1 MSLSH
6 VQLDS
11 RAAFDDPSCYTDFVT
26 ALDSPCDIAHEDFLS
41 DKPLFPMLGL
51 RREHAP
57 DLCFDQAFKRIKQFT
72 DQTPC
77 MRIPEPMPMPMPLSQ
92 CTDKPLPL
100 LEQCTMPMM
109 HHSSMPMPMSMHHHH
124 HHGIPTHPRPTIDVK
139 IEVGLRG
146 NGNRPFQKG
155 CLTPPKMGK
164 MRRITAEISS
174 QGLHEAENQI
184 CHVRARTVDLN
195 PGQHEGK
202 LVLCKNDRCCT
213 RKKSRAG
220 LEFHCSERKTELV
233 LPLTLG
239 PNPCA
244 IEFYLKPE
252 WRGLGKTQ
260 KARPTFAVY
269 IELVYGQTVYILLNW
284 NVQLH
289 SHKYESGEKAKALAK
304 ANINS
309 TFQTSIYL
317 E

>member
-1 MSLSH
+1 
-6 VQLDS
+6 
-11 RAAFDDPSCYTDFVT
+11 
-26 ALDSPCDIAHEDFLS
+26 
-41 DKPLFPMLGL
+41 MLGL
-51 RREHAP
+51 RREHLP
-57 DLCFDQAFKRIKQFT
+57 DLCFDPAFKRIKQFT

-77 MRIPEPMPMPMPLSQ
+77 GRIPDPMPMPMPISMPLTQ
-92 CTDKPLPL
+92 DKPLSL
-100 LEQCTMPMM
+100 LEHCGMAPSMTNTIGIHNGMT
-109 HHSSMPMPMSMHHHH
+109 HSRS
-124 HHGIPTHPRPTIDVK
+124 TIDVK
-139 IEVGLRG
+139 LEVGLRG

-174 QGLHEAENQI
+174 QGLHEADNQI
-184 CHVRARTVDLN
+184 CHIRARTVDLN

-213 RKKSRAG
+213 RKKSRNG
-220 LEFHCSERKTELV
+220 LEFHCAERKTELL

-269 IELVYGQTVYILLNW
+269 IELVIGSTVYILLNW

-309 TFQTSIYL
+309 TFQTQIYL
-317 E
+317 D